1 MLSGYKTYIGAAIM
15 AISAFMEA
23 VPELQPLAE
32 PFRVFGMALLGV
44 GIGHKLAKATNG
56 Q

>member
-1 MLSGYKTYIGAAIM
+1 MLNGYKTYIGAAIM

-23 VPELQPLAE
+23 VPELESLAE
-32 PFRVFGMALLGV
+32 PFRVFGMALVGV
-44 GIGHKLAKATNG
+44 GLGHKLTKTTNG